1 MAAPVRGISSV
12 FDDVLEALIRPAAD
26 TGMQRVEVQARGR
39 VSAGRPPEAGDDAA
53 SSRKAAVYDTAR
65 QPSPAC
71 DTEPEAAGPSG
82 RAAGEPRASVE
93 RDRRYEVGTDD
104 DAPPRDEAAVP
115 GAESATGRVPA
126 DAAVA
131 DETAAEAVEPSGD
144 DDTAAEV
151 RVTDSV
157 PVATV
162 ATIAPDIVS
171 PAFDV
176 TGGNV
181 SAQGVSVGVQ
191 EAQQT
196 EAQPSVLPGAQV
208 TLQAETFTA
217 DSVTVGS
224 DVATLLSE
232 APPIDAGT
240 AGQAAVM
247 PEGFAG
253 EGAVPTPDASQAGGM
268 VAPASEADLAASNL
282 TGQSQAA
289 PPLTESA
296 VSGEPRTFATVAV
309 ETDVQPTVMEDTA
322 VADVD
327 EFVPSASDGVV
338 NEEAQSADPKPN
350 PAKPDG
356 VFVNPEARQTAGEP
370 VKAPD
375 TAPADT
381 ALLDTAP
388 VQAQG
393 GFNAVPFEAPEALV
407 HAVNYDNDGE
417 HAAKV
422 TAEFQDAPQAGPAE
436 VNVPVTNGE
445 AEGRTMFFDGRG
457 SAGSD
462 SGAASQVR
470 SEAVGQGG
478 EAHRGEFA
486 RELGGARG
494 VLRVDQVETI
504 ERIVKTMSMA
514 VRRGQSE
521 ARILL
526 QPPRLGSVRIELSV
540 KNGVLNAT
548 FETQTQ
554 AARHVISSNLPHLK
568 AALESQGIEVEGF
581 NITVEHE
588 AGQPAFTDERE
599 PFGDFSR
606 AGFFSSEKEEEED
619 YDPFAEKQ
627 RMAAGTS
634 LVDYFA

>member
-1 MAAPVRGISSV
+1 M
-12 FDDVLEALIRPAAD
+12 AD

-39 VSAGRPPEAGDDAA
+39 VSAGDDAA
-53 SSRKAAVYDTAR
+53 SSRKAAVHDTAR
-65 QPSPAC
+65 QPSPVR
-71 DTEPEAAGPSG
+71 DTEPEAAGPGG
-82 RAAGEPRASVE
+82 RTAREPRASVE
-93 RDRRYEVGTDD
+93 RDRRYEVRTD
-104 DAPPRDEAAVP
+104 DAPPQDEAAVP
-115 GAESATGRVPA
+115 DAESATGRVPA
-126 DAAVA
+126 DAAVT
-131 DETAAEAVEPSGD
+131 DETAVDAVEPSGD
-144 DDTAAEV
+144 DTAAEV
-151 RVTDSV
+151 RAADGA

-162 ATIAPDIVS
+162 ATIAPDIVP

-181 SAQGVSVGVQ
+181 SVQGAFVGVQ
-191 EAQQT
+191 EAQQA
-196 EAQPSVLPGAQV
+196 EARPSVLPGTQV

-217 DSVTVGS
+217 NSVTVGS
-224 DVATLLSE
+224 DVTTLLSE

-253 EGAVPTPDASQAGGM
+253 EGAVPTPDALQAGGM
-268 VAPASEADLAASNL
+268 AAPASEADLAASNL
-282 TGQSQAA
+282 TGQAQAA
-289 PPLTESA
+289 PLPTESA
-296 VSGEPRTFATVAV
+296 VSEEPRTFATVAV
-309 ETDVQPTVMEDTA
+309 ETDAQPVAVKDTA

-327 EFVPSASDGVV
+327 KFVPSASDGVV
-338 NEEAQSADPKPN
+338 NEEARSADPKLN

-356 VFVNPEARQTAGEP
+356 VFVNSEARQTAGEP

-381 ALLDTAP
+381 APAE
-388 VQAQG
+388 AQG
-393 GFNAVPFEAPEALV
+393 GFNAVPFEAPEAFV
-407 HAVNYDNDGE
+407 HAVSYDNSGE

-422 TAEFQDAPQAGPAE
+422 TAEFQEVAPQSGPAE
-436 VNVPVTNGE
+436 ANVPVTNGG

-462 SGAASQVR
+462 NGAAAQVR
-470 SEAVGQGG
+470 SEAVGQT
-478 EAHRGEFA
+478 AQANSGEFA
-486 RELGGARG
+486 EKLSGARG

-526 QPPRLGSVRIELSV
+526 QPPRLGSVRIELFV

-554 AARHVISSNLPHLK
+554 AARHVISSNLSHLK
-568 AALESQGIEVEGF
+568 AALESQGIEVGGF
-581 NITVEHE
+581 NVTVEHE
-588 AGQPAFTDERE
+588 AGQPAFTQERE
-599 PFGDFSR
+599 SFENFPGGRLFAPG
-606 AGFFSSEKEEEED
+606 AEED
-619 YDPFAEKQ
+619 DEYDLFDEKR
-627 RMAAGTS
+627 RMTAGMS
-634 LVDYFA
+634 VVDYFV